1 MERRILSYRRYMD
14 ELLEKL
20 EKAQAL
26 KKGEGAG
33 KEKSWTTPAIRN
45 EEGQKSERE
54 ERKGEG
60 GRNVDLEELK
70 KEHLTQ
76 IGFFQHERLIHLIVT
91 VVFALMEMLSLIM
104 TIMSDELFPIIL
116 TILILVLLLPYI
128 RHYYILENEVQKMYA
143 QYDRISQLQN
153 CNSDVARGNG
163 TEEK

>member
-20 EKAQAL
+20 EKAQGL
-26 KKGEGAG
+26 KNGEGAG
-33 KEKSWTTPAIRN
+33 KAMSWTTAAIGKGQESGT
-45 EEGQKSERE
+45 EEQKGQ
-54 ERKGEG
+54 G

-91 VVFALMEMLSLIM
+91 VIFALVEMLSLIM

-116 TILILVLLLPYI
+116 SILILVLLLPYI

-153 CNSDVARGNG
+153 CNSDVTKGSD
-163 TEEK
+163 TKEE

>member
-20 EKAQAL
+20 EKAQGL
-26 KKGEGAG
+26 KNGEGAR
-33 KEKSWTTPAIRN
+33 KEKSWTTAAIGKGQESGT
-45 EEGQKSERE
+45 EEQKGQ
-54 ERKGEG
+54 GE
-60 GRNVDLEELK
+60 RNVDLEELK

-76 IGFFQHERLIHLIVT
+76 IG
-91 VVFALMEMLSLIM
+91 FALMEMLSLIM

-153 CNSDVARGNG
+153 CNFDVTKGSD
-163 TEEK
+163 TKEE

>member
-20 EKAQAL
+20 EKAQGM
-26 KKGEGAG
+26 KTGGCAG
-33 KEKSWTTPAIRN
+33 KEKFGATAAIK
-45 EEGQKSERE
+45 EGQESGTE
-54 ERKGEG
+54 EQKGQD
-60 GRNVDLEELK
+60 GRTADPEELK

-76 IGFFQHERLIHLIVT
+76 LAFFQHERLIHLIVT
-91 VVFALMEMLSLIM
+91 VAFALMEMLSLIM

-153 CNSDVARGNG
+153 CNSDVTKGSD
-163 TEEK
+163 TKEE

>member
-20 EKAQAL
+20 EKAQGL
-26 KKGEGAG
+26 KNGEGAG
-33 KEKSWTTPAIRN
+33 KAMSWTTAAIGKGQESGT
-45 EEGQKSERE
+45 EEQRGQ
-54 ERKGEG
+54 G

-91 VVFALMEMLSLIM
+91 VIFALVEMLSLIM

-153 CNSDVARGNG
+153 CNSDVTKGSD
-163 TEEK
+163 TKEE

>member
-1 MERRILSYRRYMD
+1 MD

-20 EKAQAL
+20 EKAQGL
-26 KKGEGAG
+26 KNGEGAG
-33 KEKSWTTPAIRN
+33 KAMSWTTAAIGKGQESGT
-45 EEGQKSERE
+45 EEQRGQ
-54 ERKGEG
+54 G

-91 VVFALMEMLSLIM
+91 VIFALVEMLSLIM

-153 CNSDVARGNG
+153 CNSDVTKGSD
-163 TEEK
+163 TKEE

>member
-20 EKAQAL
+20 EKAHGL
-26 KKGEGAG
+26 KNGEGAE
-33 KEKSWTTPAIRN
+33 KEKSWTTAAIGRGKGQESGT
-45 EEGQKSERE
+45 EEQKGQ
-54 ERKGEG
+54 GE
-60 GRNVDLEELK
+60 RNVDLEELK

-153 CNSDVARGNG
+153 GNSDVTKGSD
-163 TEEK
+163 TK

>member
-20 EKAQAL
+20 EKAQGL
-26 KKGEGAG
+26 KTGEGAG
-33 KEKSWTTPAIRN
+33 KEKSWATAAIGKGQESGT
-45 EEGQKSERE
+45 EEQKGQDE
-54 ERKGEG
+54 
-60 GRNVDLEELK
+60 RNVDLEELK

-153 CNSDVARGNG
+153 CNSSVAKGND
-163 TEEK
+163 TEKK

>member
-20 EKAQAL
+20 EKAQGL
-26 KKGEGAG
+26 KNGESAG
-33 KEKSWTTPAIRN
+33 KAKSWTTAAIGK
-45 EEGQKSERE
+45 GQESGTE
-54 ERKGEG
+54 ERKGQG
-60 GRNVDLEELK
+60 GRNVDLEELE

-91 VVFALMEMLSLIM
+91 VIFALMEMLSLIM

-153 CNSDVARGNG
+153 CNPDVTKGSD
-163 TEEK
+163 TKEE

>member
-1 MERRILSYRRYMD
+1 MD

-20 EKAQAL
+20 EKAHGL
-26 KKGEGAG
+26 KNGEGAE
-33 KEKSWTTPAIRN
+33 KEKSWTTAAIGRGKGQESGT
-45 EEGQKSERE
+45 EEQKGQ
-54 ERKGEG
+54 GE
-60 GRNVDLEELK
+60 RNVDLEELK

-153 CNSDVARGNG
+153 GNSDVTKGSD
-163 TEEK
+163 TK

>member
-20 EKAQAL
+20 EKAQGL
-26 KKGEGAG
+26 KNGEGAG
-33 KEKSWTTPAIRN
+33 KEKSWATAAIRN
-45 EEGQKSERE
+45 EEGQESGTAEQRGQ
-54 ERKGEG
+54 GE
-60 GRNVDLEELK
+60 RNVDLEKLK

-91 VVFALMEMLSLIM
+91 VIFALMEMLSLIM

-153 CNSDVARGNG
+153 CNSDVTKGSD
-163 TEEK
+163 TKKE

>member
-20 EKAQAL
+20 EKAQGL
-26 KKGEGAG
+26 KNGEGAG
-33 KEKSWTTPAIRN
+33 KVKSWTTAAIGKGQESGT
-45 EEGQKSERE
+45 EEQKGQ
-54 ERKGEG
+54 G

-91 VVFALMEMLSLIM
+91 VIFALVEMLSLIM

-153 CNSDVARGNG
+153 CNSDVTKGSD
-163 TEEK
+163 TKEE